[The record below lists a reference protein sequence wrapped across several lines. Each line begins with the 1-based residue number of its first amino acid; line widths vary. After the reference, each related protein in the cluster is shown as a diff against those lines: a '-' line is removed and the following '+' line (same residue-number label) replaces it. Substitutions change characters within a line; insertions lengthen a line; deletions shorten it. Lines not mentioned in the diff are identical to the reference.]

1 VFSLKSLRHDARR
14 DFTRLVG
21 VIGANWRIDMQTTT
35 LVRIVRDPRSGEVH
49 VPNERVAILAIT
61 QNLNRTLLRVQ
72 WEAGGEC
79 VIFPDDVDEKSCQLS
94 GSRNR
99 DASSHATELNY

>member
-1 VFSLKSLRHDARR
+1 
-14 DFTRLVG
+14 
-21 VIGANWRIDMQTTT
+21 MQTTT

-61 QNLNRTLLRVQ
+61 QNLNRTLLRVR

-79 VIFPDDVDEKSCQLS
+79 VIFPDDVDDKSCPLS

-99 DASSHATELNY
+99 DASSGATELNY